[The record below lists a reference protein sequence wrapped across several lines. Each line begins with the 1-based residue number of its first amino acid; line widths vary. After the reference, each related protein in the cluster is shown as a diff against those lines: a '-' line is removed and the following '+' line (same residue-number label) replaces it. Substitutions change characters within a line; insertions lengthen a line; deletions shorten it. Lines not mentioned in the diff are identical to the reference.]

1 MQNKT
6 KILKAQQIALWD
18 YPKNKDK
25 VKRLREE
32 QKLLRNGLLI
42 NNPKA
47 IMRREKERKKKDFKL
62 NIENFY

>member
-6 KILKAQQIALWD
+6 KIIKAQQLALWN
-18 YPKNKDK
+18 YPKKKEK

-32 QKLLRNGLLI
+32 QKLLRSGLLI

-47 IMRREKERKKKDFKL
+47 LLKKEKEDKINIEL
-62 NIENFY
+62 GIENFY

>member
-6 KILKAQQIALWD
+6 KILQRQQLALWD
-18 YPKNKDK
+18 YPNNKNK

-32 QKLLRNGLLI
+32 QKLLRSGLLI

-47 IMRREKERKKKDFKL
+47 LLKKEKEDKIKIEFD
-62 NIENFY
+62 IENFY

>member
-6 KILKAQQIALWD
+6 KILKKQQLALWN
-18 YPKNKDK
+18 YPKKKDK

-32 QKLLRNGLLI
+32 QKLLRSGLLI

-47 IMRREKERKKKDFKL
+47 IMKIEKEDFKL
-62 NIENFY
+62 DIENFY